1 MADTSL
7 NENRLGLLIWQIS
20 NLWQSKLRQCLKNY
34 KISLNEYLILEAIYK
49 LEFKNVS
56 ISQKNIAVNSSIDTS
71 VVSIKLNI
79 LEGKKLIYK
88 VKPKNNRTSNISLTN
103 EGKKLIIKSMN
114 IIYKEEK
121 KIFEKLNDE
130 TLNFKNSLSL
140 ILGKKIRIKANNY
153 A

>member
-130 TLNFKNSLSL
+130 TLNFKNSLRL